1 MLRIN
6 IDGNS
11 FDGAVNGLPELEE
24 RIFRS
29 DELKGFL
36 REINGSVVVHGEAY
50 GYVRRVYKDNL
61 YSRMRVQLDEQD
73 VTTGVWTR
81 IFDGEIKTENIRFD
95 LIQREA
101 ECEVTDVGFFGIIDA
116 NRKVS
121 AKLGVSVSINGQV
134 INPLPVNNFSLF
146 DITNYFNTNNSYA
159 GGPLGVITMPPC
171 QGYYTADVLKFLV
184 EFMSDGQVR
193 FRSDFFDYNNVN
205 NFFAFTGIFSGQQLR
220 LPTFGTAP
228 RLSWDELFSDIHK
241 LFNVW
246 FTIEDD
252 GAGPIMRVEPYTYFI
267 SNAPNQYLEAVTLTE
282 SLDKSILYNQIDV
295 GCSRQDRGFV
305 PNQPGVYHLRERYTT
320 AIKAKEDIILDLR
333 MQRLIISSNSIKRA
347 LNVRLRGGHEI
358 TPLALMRGQQES
370 SPISAFLLRDK
381 DTREFTAY
389 SVDQG
394 QLAVNFS
401 TNFAGATGPLTIPP
415 TGINIEQGIFFGND
429 TFTIFDTDDEYDEE
443 VFFIQFTSTNDA
455 RLRVTD
461 APPVGVGAPNV
472 AAYNPDINNISVV
485 NRHLNS
491 LPGTI
496 LIQGALGTLSMDV
509 GLTWAANTNAQYL
522 PTPQILPPGFTPPTA
537 SSAYTFSWQQ
547 IVFPEDVQAP
557 TENIGGAYSTLNGF
571 FTCPPG
577 GGGIYG
583 FRTMLNVL
591 NTSPNLSTF
600 DPGLFSVA
608 IQHYDVSNTLVKSE
622 SQLFQIPFG
631 TAFPCVV
638 DGVFNLQVGDSVVV
652 IVGKGAIDGSGIS
665 QTLWKVLDLPQVF
678 GSWPNNDIV
687 RWSNRSFFRLMSQ
700 PDALSIIATG
710 DQTRLEAVIND
721 VEGYISEDQWELI
734 RQNPYTGIEIRFG
747 HNKSITARPR
757 ELTRNLSDGN
767 TNGTFQRIFDQS
779 NNLLNE

>member
-11 FDGAVNGLPELEE
+11 FDGAVDGLPELEE

-36 REINGSVVVHGEAY
+36 REINGSVVVHGDAY
-50 GYVRRVYKDNL
+50 AYVRGVYKDNL

-101 ECEVTDVGFFGIIDA
+101 ECEITDVGFFGIIDA
-116 NRKVS
+116 NRKVT
-121 AKLGVSVSINGQV
+121 AKLGVNVSINGQV
-134 INPLPVNNFSLF
+134 INPLPVNDFSLF
-146 DITNYFNTNNSYA
+146 EITNYFNTNNTYA
-159 GGPLGVITMPPC
+159 GGPLGTITMPPC

-184 EFMSDGQVR
+184 EFMSDGRVR

-228 RLSWDELFSDIHK
+228 RLSWDELFTDLHK

-252 GAGPIMRVEPYTYFI
+252 GGGPILRVEPYNYFI
-267 SNAPNQYLEAVTLTE
+267 SNAPNQYIQAVTLTE

-305 PNQPGVYHLRERYTT
+305 PNQPGLYHLQERYTT
-320 AIKAKEDIILDLR
+320 AVKAKEDIILDLR
-333 MQRLIISSNSIKRA
+333 MRRLIISSNSIKRS
-347 LNVRLRGGHEI
+347 LNVRLRGGHEV

-370 SPISAFLLRDK
+370 SPTSTFLLRDK
-381 DTREFTAY
+381 QGREMTGY
-389 SVDQG
+389 NVNQG
-394 QLAVNFS
+394 QLAVNY
-401 TNFAGATGPLTIPP
+401 TNNLAAATNILFTPP
-415 TGINIEQGIFFGND
+415 DAINVEQGIFFGGNN
-429 TFTIFDTDDEYDEE
+429 FTIFDTDDEYDEE
-443 VFFIQFTSTNDA
+443 VFFIQFTPTNDA

-461 APPVGVGAPNV
+461 APPVNVGAPNI

-491 LPGTI
+491 LPGTV
-496 LIQGALGTLSMDV
+496 LIQGALGTLGVDV

-522 PTPQILPPGFTPPTA
+522 PTPQVLPPVFVAPTA
-537 SSAYTFSWQQ
+537 SSAYTFEWQQ

-557 TENIGGAYSTLNGF
+557 TENIGGAYNTANGF

-583 FRTMLNVL
+583 FRTNLIIQN
-591 NTSPNLSTF
+591 NSTSFNTF
-600 DPGLFSVA
+600 DPGLFSIA
-608 IQHYDVSNTLVKSE
+608 IQHYDSANTLVQST
-622 SQLFQIPFG
+622 SQLFQVPFG
-631 TAFPCVV
+631 AWFPCVV
-638 DGVFNLQVGDSVVV
+638 DGVFNLQPSDYVVV
-652 IVGKGAIDGSGIS
+652 IVGKGAIDP
-665 QTLWKVLDLPQVF
+665 TLTVQKLWRVLDLPPVF
-678 GSWPNNDIV
+678 GNLSTNDLT
-687 RWSNRSFFRLMSQ
+687 RFSGRTFFRLMSQ

-767 TNGTFQRIFDQS
+767 ANGTFQRIFDQS